1 MILVDT
7 NIWGRIANKRA
18 PLHSVAIRALQQ
30 VIRQNLQPAVAAQSL
45 YEFWVV
51 ATRPVA
57 NNGLG
62 WPATRVSTWIDACR
76 RVCTFLPE
84 EAKIFDEWLSLVKSH
99 GIQGKSA
106 HDARLIAVM
115 KLCRITLILTFNSSD
130 FVRYGVNVV
139 DPRSL

>member
-7 NIWGRIANKRA
+7 NIWGRIANKRD
-18 PLHSVAIRALQQ
+18 PLHSVAARALQQ
-30 VIRQNLQPAVAAQSL
+30 VIRQNLQPAIAAQNL

-62 WPATRVSTWIDACR
+62 WSAARVSAWVDACR

-84 EAKIFDEWLSLVKSH
+84 ESKTFDMWLTLVRSH
-99 GIQGKSA
+99 GTQGKSA
-106 HDARLIAVM
+106 HDARLVAVM
-115 KLCRITLILTFNSSD
+115 KLCGIASILTFNSSD
-130 FVRYGVNVV
+130 FARYGITVV
-139 DPRSL
+139 DPRNL